1 MKTLKRNAP
10 LWAKYIDKVCGKLVY
25 SNDTHFAYVDDIHT
39 KHDWNA
45 QIKYT
50 AELEQVLTL

>member
-1 MKTLKRNAP
+1 MKQLKKNAP

-39 KHDWNA
+39 KHDFNDL
-45 QIKYT
+45 KLYT
-50 AELEQVLTL
+50 NGLEKVLTL

>member
-1 MKTLKRNAP
+1 MKQLKKNAP

-39 KHDWNA
+39 KHDFNDR
-45 QIKYT
+45 KVY
-50 AELEQVLTL
+50 LDTLVTVVKL